1 VADYI
6 QPDDYISVIATVS
19 AGGKV
24 ASKTIFT
31 NLHVIKVGTNGS
43 SGGSASVTSLTVVIT
58 QCQAEIITWF
68 VNYASLKYSLE
79 SFHDYLG
86 SAQTPDPGCPNVNS
100 AQGVTLQTVQKAYP
114 SLF

>member
-1 VADYI
+1 M
-6 QPDDYISVIATVS
+6 
-19 AGGKV
+19 
-24 ASKTIFT
+24 
-31 NLHVIKVGTNGS
+31 IKVGTNGS
-43 SGGSASVTSLTVVIT
+43 TGGSAAVTSLTVVVT

-79 SFHDYLG
+79 SFHDYLNG
-86 SAQTPDPGCPNVNS
+86 GAQTPDPGCPTVNS

>member
-1 VADYI
+1 MLKEQGITSKVVAKPSQALGSQSEFLPIPSGYVALTIPTSEQQGVADYI

-43 SGGSASVTSLTVVIT
+43 SGGSAAPTPPTPGDNPSQAQDIPWVV
-58 QCQAEIITWF
+58 
-68 VNYASLKYSLE
+68 K
-79 SFHDYLG
+79 
-86 SAQTPDPGCPNVNS
+86 
-100 AQGVTLQTVQKAYP
+100 
-114 SLF
+114 